1 MKPFLASRSL
11 FLPALILLAAGAV
24 GLVLAGV
31 VLNAV
36 NAGFRELVALSR
48 RPR

>member
-1 MKPFLASRSL
+1 LPSRGPL
-11 FLPALILLAAGAV
+11 FHGLVTGSVGALAV
-24 GLVLAGV
+24 GLVLFGV